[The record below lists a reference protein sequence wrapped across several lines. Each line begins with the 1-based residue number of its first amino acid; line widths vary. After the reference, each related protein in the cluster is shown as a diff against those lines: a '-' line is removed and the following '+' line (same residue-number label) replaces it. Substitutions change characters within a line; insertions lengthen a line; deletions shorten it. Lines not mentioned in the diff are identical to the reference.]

1 MSRLSLRISPSGSV
15 ALVGPS
21 GSGKSTCAR
30 LLCRL
35 FDPAAGAVLVCGWDV
50 RAVSQHSLRSCISC
64 VTQDTVLFNSSV
76 QFNLCYGAP
85 EATEAQMRTACRVA
99 RVDEFVRRL
108 ELGLETQVGERGL
121 KLSGGEK
128 QRLGIARALLRE
140 PTVLILDEATSSLD
154 SETEREVQVAL
165 DDAAKGRCTLCI
177 AHRLSTIAQCE
188 EIIVLAAG
196 AAVERGTHAS
206 LLLRPN
212 GLYASMWAKQTVEE
226 KDGGQGARAGSEV
239 ARLSPEECKS
249 SVDATCGVSTMQSD
263 IACTASA
270 IGQGY
275 APPVIAAADAM
286 DRPPA
291 CHSTASALKAVESSM
306 GHSSLSAT
314 ITGTVGGG
322 LIGCGNSVGGG
333 SISTAGGG
341 DGGGS
346 DGDAEE
352 QKSAQPSK
360 NANEK
365 AELDVRF
372 LLDLW
377 LLLHIGIDRHPP
389 LVLCSE
395 LLLATAL
402 TALALWLLPIPTTY
416 LVASAANRWSD
427 RPLGAAMIG
436 LLIAIAL
443 ILPIRH
449 ASKGEGSKEGGEG
462 EGEGTGGGRG
472 GGRGGGGGGRK
483 EEQ

>member
-1 MSRLSLRISPSGSV
+1 M
-15 ALVGPS
+15 
-21 GSGKSTCAR
+21 
-30 LLCRL
+30 
-35 FDPAAGAVLVCGWDV
+35 
-50 RAVSQHSLRSCISC
+50 
-64 VTQDTVLFNSSV
+64 
-76 QFNLCYGAP
+76 
-85 EATEAQMRTACRVA
+85 
-99 RVDEFVRRL
+99 
-108 ELGLETQVGERGL
+108 
-121 KLSGGEK
+121 
-128 QRLGIARALLRE
+128 
-140 PTVLILDEATSSLD
+140 
-154 SETEREVQVAL
+154 AL

-226 KDGGQGARAGSEV
+226 KDGGKGARAGSEV

-427 RPLGAAMIG
+427 RP
-436 LLIAIAL
+436 
-443 ILPIRH
+443 RV
-449 ASKGEGSKEGGEG
+449 
-462 EGEGTGGGRG
+462 R
-472 GGRGGGGGGRK
+472 R
-483 EEQ
+483 